1 MIDARRTCGGSKK
14 ARDLRTIVL
23 GEVLY
28 FNASAV
34 KLRTFLHPDEH
45 RDLERVLLVTNR

>member
-1 MIDARRTCGGSKK
+1 M
-14 ARDLRTIVL
+14 L

-34 KLRTFLHPDEH
+34 KLRTFLHPDQH
-45 RDLERVLLVTNR
+45 RDLERVLLVTPVIATRRADMPVDK